1 MKAYLD
7 NMASTPTD
15 PEVTD
20 GVAHRLAGVF
30 GNPHSTLHPFGR
42 DAAAALAEARALVAA
57 AISARPDEIVF
68 TPSAT
73 ISDNLAIL
81 GVARARKRRGRHII
95 VSAIEHPAVLMAA
108 LHLRQEEDFDV
119 DLVMPDQD
127 GIVHPEAVAALLR
140 PDTTLVSVMAVNN
153 EIGTIQPIA
162 EIASVVRSCG
172 AFFHSDAS
180 QAPGRI
186 DLEFIRHVDLV
197 TLSSHKVHGPRG
209 AGALMIRRRRDINIR
224 PLFFGGG
231 QEVGICPGTANVD
244 AAFGFGLAIRLAVS
258 RREEDCAA
266 VRRLSAE
273 LARGIIAAF
282 PGSVVVGNRD
292 RSVPHCLS
300 IRLEGIPGETF
311 VSRMARSGV
320 AVSLGSACH
329 GDPAAPS
336 HVLTA
341 VGLSPAEARRTVR
354 FGLGRFT
361 SAEEIVY
368 AKEMAGE
375 LAREIL
381 AGYPATQR

>member
-1 MKAYLD
+1 
-7 NMASTPTD
+7 
-15 PEVTD
+15 
-20 GVAHRLAGVF
+20 
-30 GNPHSTLHPFGR
+30 
-42 DAAAALAEARALVAA
+42 
-57 AISARPDEIVF
+57 
-68 TPSAT
+68 
-73 ISDNLAIL
+73 
-81 GVARARKRRGRHII
+81 
-95 VSAIEHPAVLMAA
+95 
-108 LHLRQEEDFDV
+108 
-119 DLVMPDQD
+119 
-127 GIVHPEAVAALLR
+127 
-140 PDTTLVSVMAVNN
+140 
-153 EIGTIQPIA
+153 
-162 EIASVVRSCG
+162 
-172 AFFHSDAS
+172 
-180 QAPGRI
+180 
-186 DLEFIRHVDLV
+186 
-197 TLSSHKVHGPRG
+197 
-209 AGALMIRRRRDINIR
+209 MIRRRRDINIR